1 MVILGTVITSWEIF
15 FKVTLGII
23 PILIKIISYYNWN
36 WTKLKKTIIWVIEIF
51 LSWSDPQLISI
62 IIIMNIYCELLTV
75 GKAWFAIK
83 ADCIVFKD
91 SHEHLAITG
100 I

>member
-23 PILIKIISYYNWN
+23 PILIKIILQL
-36 WTKLKKTIIWVIEIF
+36 KLNKTEKTIIWVIEIF

-75 GKAWFAIK
+75 GKAWFAIE